1 MPRCEAERST
11 MSVWYSAD
19 AKESCRAMY
28 MPRLRVHGTWHV
40 TRGTWHTTHAE
51 HVHGRWPCAM
61 QRCTCRAAS
70 CQAPPAPVSMAIVSI
85 GRAASCLVS
94 TVIVSIGRAASC
106 LVSTVIVSIGRA
118 ASCLVSTVI
127 VSLGRA
133 ASCLVSTVI
142 VSIGRAASCRAPPS
156 PWPPRRPRRWPSG
169 RRQSPRRPCRAPT

>member
-118 ASCLVSTVI
+118 ASC
-127 VSLGRA
+127 
-133 ASCLVSTVI
+133 
-142 VSIGRAASCRAPPS
+142 RAPPS

-169 RRQSPRRPCRAPT
+169 RRQSVRRPCRAPTWW